1 MKALKRESPV
11 SIMPRPIKKLTLEKE
26 LTKSLSVIMLNR
38 IPDPKAAIIKPKELS
53 VNPRSTVKKVYPR
66 INKAPSA
73 NKLRDIDIAI
83 FLIEGVLK
91 K

>member
-1 MKALKRESPV
+1 
-11 SIMPRPIKKLTLEKE
+11 
-26 LTKSLSVIMLNR
+26 MLNR

-53 VNPRSTVKKVYPR
+53 VNPKFTVKKVWPK
-66 INKAPSA
+66 INNAPA
-73 NKLRDIDIAI
+73 AKRLNEIDIVM